1 MVVTHLCTY
10 GCVNDKSEVERRMT
24 HLGQLLKHL
33 KGKGSQQTVT
43 DILNFTSRILII
55 RRELTHQRLDFA
67 NALEKVRLRICHTM
81 LMNLYLGGFQ
91 CVHSFS
97 KHRRKYAGHVSEKRK
112 RILSLTIV
120 GVLLG
125 RICCLFVLT
134 GFPGPANTLSN
145 QNHFQLPISFWIV
158 LKTKL
163 IYQEGI
169 LYLIIIIFQKVR
181 RKWLMHLWNKVK
193 AV

>member
-1 MVVTHLCTY
+1 MTHLCTY

-67 NALEKVRLRICHTM
+67 NALEKVRLRICHTV

-97 KHRRKYAGHVSEKRK
+97 KHRRKYAGHVSEKGK

-120 GVLLG
+120 ESRCAAGPDLLPLCFDWVS
-125 RICCLFVLT
+125 RSCQHTFK
-134 GFPGPANTLSN
+134 SK
-145 QNHFQLPISFWIV
+145 SFSV
-158 LKTKL
+158 A
-163 IYQEGI
+163 Y
-169 LYLIIIIFQKVR
+169 IFLDR
-181 RKWLMHLWNKVK
+181 P
-193 AV
+193 

>member
-1 MVVTHLCTY
+1 
-10 GCVNDKSEVERRMT
+10 MT
-24 HLGQLLKHL
+24 HLAQLLKHL

-43 DILNFTSRILII
+43 EKLNFTSKNLIQ
-55 RRELTHQRLDFA
+55 THQRLDFP
-67 NALEKVRLRICHTM
+67 NALEKVRLRFCHLV

-97 KHRRKYAGHVSEKRK
+97 KHRRKYASHVSEKRK

-134 GFPGPANTLSN
+134 GFPGPANTPSN
-145 QNHFQLPISFWIV
+145 QNHSQLPFFLDRPQI
-158 LKTKL
+158 KTRYIKKEFCDL
-163 IYQEGI
+163 LSKFFKKSGG
-169 LYLIIIIFQKVR
+169 
-181 RKWLMHLWNKVK
+181 NG
-193 AV
+193 